1 MATFKITYLDATQE
15 PEEIEAD
22 HHEDN
27 GPWVDFRK
35 NHQQVL
41 RVRADKVKR
50 IEMISEPEEPFIGIA

>member
-1 MATFKITYLDATQE
+1 MAAFKITYLDPTQE
-15 PEEIEAD
+15 PEEVEAD

-41 RVRADKVKR
+41 RIRADKVKR
-50 IEMISEPEEPFIGIA
+50 IEMTSRLEEPFIGIA